1 MPGFGLRFTLE
12 KQRPDGAGGVA
23 AEQRSRLG
31 GSGGGT
37 MTSGISLVVAG
48 AGAAAAS
55 KTFTVTDAI
64 VIFVVAVVLLTLGVA
79 LAGRRT
85 RLLVTRPR
93 LRTAHSRRIR
103 RAALE
108 DVEEIERDAR
118 LYRPGRDAPSREE
131 ENDDL

>member
-1 MPGFGLRFTLE
+1 
-12 KQRPDGAGGVA
+12 
-23 AEQRSRLG
+23 
-31 GSGGGT
+31 
-37 MTSGISLVVAG
+37 MTSGISLVGAG
-48 AGAAAAS
+48 AGAASAAAS
-55 KTFTVTDAI
+55 NAFTVTDAI

-103 RAALE
+103 RAAIE

-118 LYRPGRDAPSREE
+118 LYGRGPGSREAPRRTE

>member
-1 MPGFGLRFTLE
+1 M
-12 KQRPDGAGGVA
+12 
-23 AEQRSRLG
+23 
-31 GSGGGT
+31 
-37 MTSGISLVVAG
+37 MSGIVLVRAG
-48 AGAAAAS
+48 AGAASAS
-55 KTFTVTDAI
+55 NAFTVTDAI
-64 VIFVVAVVLLTLGVA
+64 VIFVVVVVLLTVGVA
-79 LAGRRT
+79 VAGRRT
-85 RLLVTRPR
+85 HLLVTRPR

>member
-1 MPGFGLRFTLE
+1 
-12 KQRPDGAGGVA
+12 
-23 AEQRSRLG
+23 
-31 GSGGGT
+31 

-48 AGAAAAS
+48 TGAASAS
-55 KTFTVTDAI
+55 KAFTWTDAI

>member
-1 MPGFGLRFTLE
+1 M
-12 KQRPDGAGGVA
+12 
-23 AEQRSRLG
+23 
-31 GSGGGT
+31 
-37 MTSGISLVVAG
+37 MSGISVVSAG
-48 AGAAAAS
+48 AGAASAS
-55 KTFTVTDAI
+55 SAFTIQDAV
-64 VIFVVAVVLLTLGVA
+64 VIFVVAIVLVALGLA

-85 RLLVTRPR
+85 RLLVSRPR

-118 LYRPGRDAPSREE
+118 LHGRPVRGVPRRRE

>member
-1 MPGFGLRFTLE
+1 M
-12 KQRPDGAGGVA
+12 
-23 AEQRSRLG
+23 
-31 GSGGGT
+31 
-37 MTSGISLVVAG
+37 MSGIILVRAG
-48 AGAAAAS
+48 AGAASAS
-55 KTFTVTDAI
+55 KAFTITDAI
-64 VIFVVAVVLLTLGVA
+64 VIFVVAVVLLTVGVA

-85 RLLVTRPR
+85 RLLVSRPR

-118 LYRPGRDAPSREE
+118 LYRPGREVPRREE

>member
-1 MPGFGLRFTLE
+1 
-12 KQRPDGAGGVA
+12 
-23 AEQRSRLG
+23 
-31 GSGGGT
+31 
-37 MTSGISLVVAG
+37 MTSGVSLVIAG
-48 AGAAAAS
+48 VGAASAS
-55 KTFTVTDAI
+55 TAFTITDAI
-64 VIFVVAVVLLTLGVA
+64 VIFVVAIVLLTVGVA

-93 LRTAHSRRIR
+93 LRTAHSRRVR

-118 LYRPGRDAPSREE
+118 LYGRGAGRQEAPSRAD